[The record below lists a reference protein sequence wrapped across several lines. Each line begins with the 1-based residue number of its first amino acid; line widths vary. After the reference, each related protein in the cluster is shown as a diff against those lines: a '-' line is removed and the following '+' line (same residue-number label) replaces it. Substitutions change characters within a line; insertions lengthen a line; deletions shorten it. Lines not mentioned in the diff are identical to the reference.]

1 MNPLLLPLA
10 PNVLDVT
17 PIPTPE
23 PQDDQQRSM
32 LSMSGL
38 RRYRSPQESARRLGQ
53 AQNKR
58 AMRRLTRLLRERAE
72 LHRAVLAVAIE
83 PACYYARGSHYPD
96 ESTMDVAR
104 VVVDAARAQG
114 WRLDQVRLRPVE
126 AVAVAVERWEQL
138 GGGAS

>member
-1 MNPLLLPLA
+1 MNPLLLA
-10 PNVLDVT
+10 MPNLLDVT

-23 PQDDQQRSM
+23 PQEEQQRSL
-32 LSMSGL
+32 LSMSGH
-38 RRYRSPQESARRLGQ
+38 RRHRSPQESARRLAQ

-58 AMRRLTRLLRERAE
+58 SMRRLTRLLRERSE

-83 PACYYARGSHYPD
+83 PACYYARASHYPD

-114 WRLDQVRLRPVE
+114 WRLDQVRLRPSE